1 MTGADRAAIQQIL
14 GRIDRWRND
23 DKQGYDRAIALL
35 CEVSDEL
42 TLLLISEA
50 ASQTNQ
56 ERQADYPD
64 AHSLSEAKRW
74 KALGKPVTSEV
85 TGPQEPVHGET
96 CIKALHV
103 GSGYLHGE
111 DDDKPYDVDHVKYC
125 GRCHSALP
133 AAH

>member
-1 MTGADRAAIQQIL
+1 MLAFHNAIDAFL
-14 GRIDRWRND
+14 
-23 DKQGYDRAIALL
+23 A
-35 CEVSDEL
+35 
-42 TLLLISEA
+42 SEA

-56 ERQADYPD
+56 ERQSDYPD

-74 KALGKPVTSEV
+74 KALGKPVVSD
-85 TGPQEPVHGET
+85 GAGPVHGKT

-103 GSGYLHGE
+103 GSGYLHGA
-111 DDDKPYDVDHVKYC
+111 DDDKPYDVDHVTYC